1 MMTISK
7 TTVCRTQIAALS
19 AAGFLALSPAAQAYQ
34 VFMGE
39 DLNNNPQVPLSSFV
53 NASTAESAFLS
64 NLVDVGTET
73 FEGSALGTRN
83 LLELAFP
90 GAGIATLSGT
100 GVVSRVAPGST
111 NGVGRYATSGS
122 QFWEVDA
129 GGRFSIAF
137 SEKVAA
143 FGFYGVDLGDFGGQ
157 LTLTLAGGTTQQLV
171 VPNTI
176 GRSGSTD
183 GSVLFFGLIAE
194 SIEEAFSSVSFAMST
209 GQGDVF
215 AFDNMTV
222 GGLAQLKP
230 AEPTESTPEPGAIA
244 GLVALGAIGVGS
256 RGRRI
261 RQNLES

>member
-1 MMTISK
+1 MTTPQVAFK
-7 TTVCRTQIAALS
+7 LTTIAALS
-19 AAGFLALSPAAQAYQ
+19 AASLVVLSPAAHAYR
-34 VFMGE
+34 VFVGE
-39 DLNNNPQVPLSSFV
+39 DLNNNPRVPLSSFV
-53 NASTAESAFLS
+53 NARAAEAAFLA

-73 FEGSALGTRN
+73 FEGSVVGTRN

-90 GAGIATLSGT
+90 GAGTARLSGA
-100 GVVSRVAPGST
+100 GVVSRVAPGTT
-111 NGVGRYATSGS
+111 NGVGRYGISGS

-137 SEKVAA
+137 SEQVAA

-157 LTLTLAGGTTQQLV
+157 LTLTLTGGRTQQIL

-176 GRSGSTD
+176 GQLGSTD

-194 SIEEAFSSVSFAMST
+194 SIEEAFNSVSFAMST

-222 GGLAQLKP
+222 GGLAQVKSP
-230 AEPTESTPEPGAIA
+230 EPTQSTPEPGAIA
-244 GLVALGAIGVGS
+244 GLGAIGAFGLGS
-256 RGRRI
+256 LGRRGRRT
-261 RQNLES
+261 LED

>member
-1 MMTISK
+1 MTIS
-7 TTVCRTQIAALS
+7 QAAFNLTKITALT
-19 AAGFLALSPAAQAYQ
+19 AASLAALSPAAQAYR
-34 VFMGE
+34 VFVGE
-39 DLNNNPQVPLSSFV
+39 DLNNNPWVPLSSFV
-53 NASTAESAFLS
+53 NARAAETAFLS

-73 FEGSALGTRN
+73 FEGSVVGTRN

-90 GAGIATLSGT
+90 GAGTARLSGA
-100 GVVSRVAPGST
+100 GVVSRVAPGRT
-111 NGVGRYATSGS
+111 NGVGRYGISGS

-129 GGRFSIAF
+129 GGRFSIDF
-137 SEKVAA
+137 SNPVAA

-157 LTLTLAGGTTQQLV
+157 LTLTLTGGGTQQLL

-176 GRSGSTD
+176 GRLGSTD

-222 GGLAQLKP
+222 GGLAQVKP
-230 AEPTESTPEPGAIA
+230 PEPTESTPEPGAIA
-244 GLVALGAIGVGS
+244 GLVAIGAIGLGS
-256 RGRRI
+256 LGRRV
-261 RQNLES
+261 RRTLEN